1 MKVAFSPPFIQQEN
15 FLFFFKRRDARKKDS
30 ALTAGAVLTK
40 LKGGRI
46 SVGKTEWGK
55 KKDP

>member
-1 MKVAFSPPFIQQEN
+1 MKVAFSPPFIQKEN
-15 FLFFFKRRDARKKDS
+15 FLFFKRRDARKKDS
-30 ALTAGAVLTK
+30 SLTAGSVMSK
-40 LKGGRI
+40 LKRGRI